1 MLLFM
6 MPPSLLNVPQRERKT
21 VICQNDWPLCLSAIS
36 SEVFFVTFLAQVH
49 DGLRARLLQP
59 LVCGACPA
67 KKESFSLGVGKET
80 KILLPLCLPILS
92 SQGFPGAIRCS
103 RVE

>member
-1 MLLFM
+1 MYHKGREKLSFVKM
-6 MPPSLLNVPQRERKT
+6 IGRFVPKG
-21 VICQNDWPLCLSAIS
+21 WPLCLSAIS